1 MAQVPIEFFTQ
12 QEEQEIIAAIK
23 EAENNTSGEIRVHL
37 EQHTDDDH
45 FERSKTVFCELGM
58 DQTALRNGVLIYL
71 ATEDHVFYILGDKG
85 INEVVEHD
93 FWDCTRDAML
103 MKFKSGDFKQGLIDG
118 ILRAGERLKT
128 HFPDNGKLEN
138 ELSDTISKG

>member
-37 EQHTDDDH
+37 ERHTDKDH
-45 FERSKTVFCELGM
+45 YERAKEVFCALEM

-71 ATEDHVFYILGDKG
+71 ALEDHVFYILGDKG
-85 INEVVEHD
+85 INELVEED

-103 MKFKSGDFKQGLIDG
+103 TQFKLGNFKQGLIDG
-118 ILRAGERLKT
+118 VLRAGERLKVF
-128 HFPDNGKLEN
+128 FPDIGKMDN
-138 ELSDTISKG
+138 ELSDTISKS